1 MPALKGAGLL
11 KGLGVTFKTMSRRS
25 ATAQYPHVRPD
36 LPARTRGVIALVEE
50 NCTVCMLCSR
60 ECPDWCIYIDSH
72 KETVAPKEGG
82 RARTRNI
89 LDRFAIDFA
98 LCMYCGICVEVCP
111 FDALFW
117 SPEFEY
123 AEYSHE
129 PLTHEKDRLREW
141 AYTVPAGDR
150 RRALGRAGW
159 SRWGAGRRGGASQ
172 AARRP
177 RRARHRPGDLR
188 PAGRGG
194 RVRADRQGQGQGRL
208 HAQGQGRGAGEACRR
223 AERGRGMSGQEIA
236 FLILAII
243 GGIGGLLVVTSR
255 NIVHAALYLVV
266 ALASVAGIY
275 LLLAAPFVA
284 FVQVIIYVGAI
295 VVLLL
300 FGIMLT
306 RAPVGRRVLDNTIRA
321 RVGALVVAAGF
332 FAMLTYFLV
341 RAFGGDRIANR
352 AATATA
358 ALGNSLFRNFV
369 LPFEAVSVLLLA
381 ALVGAIVL
389 ARRD

>member
-1 MPALKGAGLL
+1 M
-11 KGLGVTFKTMSRRS
+11 T
-25 ATAQYPHVRPD
+25 
-36 LPARTRGVIALVEE
+36 
-50 NCTVCMLCSR
+50 
-60 ECPDWCIYIDSH
+60 
-72 KETVAPKEGG
+72 
-82 RARTRNI
+82 
-89 LDRFAIDFA
+89 
-98 LCMYCGICVEVCP
+98 
-111 FDALFW
+111 
-117 SPEFEY
+117 
-123 AEYSHE
+123 
-129 PLTHEKDRLREW
+129 
-141 AYTVPAGDR
+141 
-150 RRALGRAGW
+150 
-159 SRWGAGRRGGASQ
+159 
-172 AARRP
+172 
-177 RRARHRPGDLR
+177 
-188 PAGRGG
+188 
-194 RVRADRQGQGQGRL
+194 
-208 HAQGQGRGAGEACRR
+208 
-223 AERGRGMSGQEIA
+223 GQEVA

-243 GGIGGLLVVTSR
+243 GGLGGLLVVTSR

-321 RVGALVVAAGF
+321 RLGALVVGGGV
-332 FAMLTYFLV
+332 FAMLTTFLV
-341 RAFGGDRIANR
+341 MAFGGDRIVNR

-358 ALGNSLFRNFV
+358 ALGTSIFRNFV